1 MFVCQVCNYQTEI
14 ASNYKKHLKT
24 KKHKNNQCNHS
35 FSNTYTIDE
44 FIRKPHNT
52 SENLTIPHNT
62 SQALPIP
69 HNTSQYLTSPHN
81 TSQIDKDIDS
91 ESSKDYVCEYCSRSF
106 SRIDN
111 LNRHIKKY
119 CKKKI
124 DVYEVI
130 NELKEER
137 IAMKTEREV
146 MLKMQKE
153 SLERAEKEKASMKK
167 QIDFLLDRV
176 GDTTNITNNQ
186 NIVLNCY
193 GNEDLS
199 HITDQFKLGLL
210 KLPYSMITK
219 KGTILSSISS
229 IANSDAD
236 KNYVLIK
243 NIFEE
248 PIEENFKAYLVNYKT
263 KSIEEQFEIKTNYTN
278 CIEISNKLIKPE
290 IFLVTDRYLGVPMY
304 VSIKNNF
311 LSFEHTHPPHE
322 YISSENKFI
331 KVTNLK
337 KEINEIIS

>member
-1 MFVCQVCNYQTEI
+1 M
-14 ASNYKKHLKT
+14 KLKNF
-24 KKHKNNQCNHS
+24 NN
-35 FSNTYTIDE
+35 FTD
-44 FIRKPHNT
+44 
-52 SENLTIPHNT
+52 
-62 SQALPIP
+62 
-69 HNTSQYLTSPHN
+69 TSPAFRAN
-81 TSQIDKDIDS
+81 FKIYLNQGGFSSYQS
-91 ESSKDYVCEYCSRSF
+91 EY
-106 SRIDN
+106 
-111 LNRHIKKY
+111 
-119 CKKKI
+119 
-124 DVYEVI
+124 
-130 NELKEER
+130 
-137 IAMKTEREV
+137 
-146 MLKMQKE
+146 
-153 SLERAEKEKASMKK
+153 
-167 QIDFLLDRV
+167 
-176 GDTTNITNNQ
+176 
-186 NIVLNCY
+186 
-193 GNEDLS
+193 
-199 HITDQFKLGLL
+199 
-210 KLPYSMITK
+210 PYSMVTK

-322 YISSENKFI
+322 YILSENKFI